1 MSKIISIHSYRG
13 GTGKSNITANL
24 AYSLVQ
30 QNKRVAVVDTDIQS
44 PGIHIIFQVS
54 QALLKFSLNDFL
66 WRKCE
71 IEEAA
76 VEVALQDGGT
86 KGKLFLIPSSTNTGD
101 IARIIND
108 GYNVELLSEGFSRL
122 CEKLDLDF
130 LLIDTHPGL
139 NEETLLSIAIS
150 DTLFIIM
157 RPDQQDF
164 EGSSITL
171 RVASRLNVE
180 EIAVILNKVPSV
192 FDAVQLK
199 TEVEKSYG
207 YPVVAVIPHSEE
219 LMVLGSKALF
229 CQQFPAHKVSVK
241 IRSIIERLIQE

>member
-24 AYSLVQ
+24 AYSLAQ
-30 QNKRVAVVDTDIQS
+30 QNQRVAVVDADIQS
-44 PGIHIIFQVS
+44 PGIHVIFQID
-54 QALLKFSLNDFL
+54 QDALNYSLNDFL
-66 WRKCE
+66 WHKCE

-76 VEVALQDGGT
+76 VAVSFSDESIG
-86 KGKLFLIPSSTNTGD
+86 GKLFLIPSSTNTGD
-101 IARIIND
+101 IARIISD
-108 GYNVELLSEGFSRL
+108 GYNVELLSEGFNRL

-150 DTLFIIM
+150 DTLLIIM

-171 RVASRLNVE
+171 RVASRLQVD
-180 EIAVILNKVPSV
+180 EISVILNKVPSL
-192 FDAVQLK
+192 FDPVQLK
-199 TEVEKSYG
+199 SEVEKSYG
-207 YPVVAVIPHSEE
+207 YPVVAVIPHSDE
-219 LMVLGSKALF
+219 LMVLGSKSLF
-229 CQQFPAHKVSVK
+229 CKQYPENEVSGML
-241 IRSIIERLIQE
+241 RSISDHLIKL